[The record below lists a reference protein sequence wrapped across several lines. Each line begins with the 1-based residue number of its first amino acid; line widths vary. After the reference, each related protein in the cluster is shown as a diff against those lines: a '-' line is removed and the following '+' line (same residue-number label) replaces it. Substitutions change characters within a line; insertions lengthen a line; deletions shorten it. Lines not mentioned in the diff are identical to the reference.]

1 MFTTYTSV
9 KIFLDE
15 VYPMKKSNFI
25 LLFLLI
31 VGLLSIPAIVSADG
45 NKTIIDSTGNSVTIP
60 ANVSR
65 VVTVDPFTSQFIFVI
80 GASDKL
86 VGTCIGPSDKS
97 VVNTTEPE
105 LASLP
110 SAGCKTN
117 VNIEQLLALKPELV
131 ISSDTY
137 TESNDKVKLAG
148 VPLIQ
153 LDLETPEDMIKS
165 YEIIGQVFDKE
176 KEAGEYINFYNLNMA
191 EVSNTTAGIPKEELK
206 TVYFGQTDPLSTF
219 GGDYYETD
227 IAKTAGLDSVSKEL
241 SGGSNKVSVDQIYT
255 WNPDSVILLPYCTV
269 SVDELLAD
277 PAWKSLPAVETKNVY
292 RMPKYI
298 MSWELPVPESI
309 LGTLWMQS
317 VAYPEVIKFDMRN
330 EITDFYKKFYGV
342 DLTSSQVDNILQNQ
356 TPIILANKQSS

>member
-1 MFTTYTSV
+1 MYSCQD
-9 KIFLDE
+9 ISLDV
-15 VYPMKKSNFI
+15 VYRMKKFNF
-25 LLFLLI
+25 FLLLLLI
-31 VGLLSIPAIVSADG
+31 IGLFSIPVIAAADG
-45 NKTIIDSTGNSVTIP
+45 NKTIIDSTGNSVVIP

-86 VGTCIGPSDKS
+86 VGTCIGPSDRS

-137 TESNDKVKLAG
+137 TASNDKVKLAG
-148 VPLIQ
+148 IPLVQ

-165 YEIIGQVFDKE
+165 YEIIGQIFGKE
-176 KEAGEYINFYNLNMA
+176 KEAGEYIDYYNQKMA
-191 EVSNTTAGIPKEELK
+191 EVSNTTAGISKEELK

-241 SGGSNKVSVDQIYT
+241 SGGSNKVTIDQIYT

-277 PAWKSLPAVETKNVY
+277 PAWKALPAVETKSVY

-317 VAYPEVIKFDMRN
+317 AAYPDAIKFDMRN
-330 EITDFYKKFYGV
+330 EITNFYKKFYGV

-356 TPIILANKQSS
+356 TPIILKNKPSS